1 MTNTQDLVA
10 AFLAKGG
17 KITKVAEGERA
28 IDEKTMRDVAHG
40 SDSKREAALASVR
53 GDDLGYA
60 RWEAAVQAAHVGDRQ
75 LAQDFADGR
84 LDDSL
89 R

>member
-1 MTNTQDLVA
+1 MTTQDLIA

-17 KITKVAEGERA
+17 TVTKVAEGQRA
-28 IDEKTMRDVAHG
+28 VDEKTMRDIAHG
-40 SDSKREAALASVR
+40 SDAKREAALASVR
-53 GDDLGYA
+53 TDDLGYA

-75 LAQDFADGR
+75 LAQDFADGS